1 MRARAHAGSLV
12 EYLRGFALTVA
23 AMASPRAMERVAF
36 EAVEDV
42 HRDGCVLAEFRIAP
56 ILFEEH
62 GIAIEAATEAL
73 LAGLARGSHDTGMP
87 SGLIVCGMRQQDE
100 AAVSRSADVALRY
113 RDDGVVGFDLAGP
126 EAGFPASLHARTLT
140 RLRDAGLPLTL
151 HAGEADRAERI
162 IEAAELGAA
171 RIGHGVRLADAIGSP
186 DRGWLVDAVRSRG
199 LHLEVC
205 PTSNVHTGAATSIET
220 HPIRPLWDAGVD
232 LSYHTDNRL
241 ISGVSM
247 SSEAAGLDR
256 PRRVSAWTTCCGW
269 PPGPP
274 PRRSCRQP
282 RETAR
287 RRRSPPSTRRARRR
301 PDGDDAARSEF
312 GGGLVRGHGDAF
324 EPDDAGVRGAVRR
337 DLDAVEADDLRTLR
351 GDDVHRGG
359 EGGGDDGA
367 EDECAEVDVHDRS
380 FVRSA
385 GGVRRNGL

>member
-1 MRARAHAGSLV
+1 MPDASFAFRRLPKVLLHEHLDGGLRPATLLDLLAERGIEAPVRTPDALSDWMRARAHAGSLV

-247 SSEAAGLDR
+247 SSEAAGLIDR
-256 PRRVSAWTTCCGW
+256 ARFGVDDLLRMAAGAAAASFL
-269 PPGPP
+269 PPA
-274 PRRSCRQP
+274 
-282 RETAR
+282 AR
-287 RRRSPPSTRRARRR
+287 NGAAAKIAAFDSTR
-301 PDGDDAARSEF
+301 
-312 GGGLVRGHGDAF
+312 
-324 EPDDAGVRGAVRR
+324 
-337 DLDAVEADDLRTLR
+337 EA
-351 GDDVHRGG
+351 
-359 EGGGDDGA
+359 
-367 EDECAEVDVHDRS
+367 
-380 FVRSA
+380 SA
-385 GGVRRNGL
+385 